1 MLTAYIQAAL
11 RHAHYEL
18 LPDGEGFY
26 GSVEALP
33 GVWANA
39 PTLEACRE
47 ELQEVIEDWLLVR
60 LRCSAEVPVLEGVD
74 LNATAPEA
82 A

>member
-1 MLTAYIQAAL
+1 MLTACVHAAL
-11 RHAHYEL
+11 ALAHYEL
-18 LPDGEGFY
+18 LEDDEGIY

-33 GVWANA
+33 DVWASA
-39 PTLEACRE
+39 ETLEACRA

-60 LRCSAEVPVLEGVD
+60 LRRGAEVPVIDGID
-74 LNATAPEA
+74 LNLAQA